1 MKYVHSLVLRYLLIL
16 TPIKLFSFILTPITF
31 YLSILILTYFN
42 PVVINN
48 VISINN
54 IDFEFVE
61 ACIATLAYY
70 LLLILT
76 MTTKDISW
84 KIRGKLFLYG
94 SFLILGMNLIR
105 ILILVFVAVNYG
117 MDWFQLVHLT
127 FWKIVS
133 GIYVALVWI
142 FLVNKYKI
150 KSIPIIDD
158 LKYLYN
164 LIQPRFYGNTN

>member
-164 LIQPRFYGNTN
+164 LIQRNPGKR

>member
-164 LIQPRFYGNTN
+164 LIRKNPEKR